1 MKFSFS
7 DNENFDELKIA
18 VYNLG
23 LRVAFVRT
31 IGEKPHIV
39 YFGDVPFSKT
49 PRVLISL
56 NLFKD
61 SDGNK
66 CTVFCG
72 VVLEDDG
79 SFIPIEVLVT
89 SKHVNAFMSDSVLFT
104 FCNKIQKIEG
114 DTIVCDKER
123 TIVVQNTL
131 NKEVVSKLIEEMEN
145 PGDEKEAWGNYLKKF
160 QYPPCLSSPQFWGVR
175 F

>member
-1 MKFSFS
+1 MKVSFVG
-7 DNENFDELKIA
+7 NLDELKVA
-18 VYNLG
+18 VSNLG
-23 LRVAFVRT
+23 LRVALT
-31 IGEKPHIV
+31 TTAGEKPYII

-104 FCNKIQKIEG
+104 FCNRIQKIEG

-123 TIVVQNTL
+123 TIVVPNTL
-131 NKEVVSKLIEEMEN
+131 DKEVVRKLIEEMKN
-145 PGDEKEAWGNYLKKF
+145 PGDEKEAWNNYLKTYS
-160 QYPPCLSSPQFWGVR
+160 YPPCLGSFLHGRVR